1 VPFGRSPPIP
11 WKTRVVLRHGFR
23 KAHTVF
29 AFGQLNADGKTVEG
43 GIGWTVQLAL
53 DQGKDVYLFDTH
65 TQAWYQSENTYHLE
79 NACIKKVTSFQPWGT
94 QTPPTLHQSSAVI
107 GSRDTGPATREEIKN
122 LFHRTF
128 CLPDNID
135 QVKRELVGLQS

>member
-1 VPFGRSPPIP
+1 MPFGRSPPIP

-107 GSRDTGPATREEIKN
+107 GSRDIGPATREEIKN

-135 QVKRELVGLQS
+135 HVKRELVGLQS